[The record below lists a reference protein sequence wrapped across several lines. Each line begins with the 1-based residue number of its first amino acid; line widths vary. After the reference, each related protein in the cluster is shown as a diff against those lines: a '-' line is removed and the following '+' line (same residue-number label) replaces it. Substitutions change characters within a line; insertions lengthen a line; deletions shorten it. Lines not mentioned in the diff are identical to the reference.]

1 MAVILESGIAIGA
14 LYALAALGMVLIY
27 KTTGVVNFAQGTI
40 AMMATFFMAQ
50 LLRLGHLPVVVALL
64 VAMAFAAALGAVIEW
79 GLVRRI
85 QGAPI
90 LSSIILTLGLYYA
103 FEGIAGILW
112 GFTPQNFP
120 AQIGGAVTV
129 GRLSIPLQDIV
140 AVLVLLVLTG
150 ALYAV
155 FQYTMVGLAMRA
167 TFQRLST
174 ARLMGIPAGRVFS
187 STWAVGSILGAI
199 AGILIVPV
207 TLLQPSMMDNVML
220 LAFAAAVFGGFN
232 SIPGTIVGGI
242 LVGVVEAVVG
252 GLWSSQIK
260 DSVIFAL
267 IVLILY
273 IKPTGLF
280 GSEPVEKV

>member
-1 MAVILESGIAIGA
+1 MTVILESGVAIGA

-27 KTTGVVNFAQGTI
+27 KTTGVVNFAHGTI
-40 AMMATFFMAQ
+40 AMMATFFMTQ
-50 LLRLGHLPVVVALL
+50 LLRGHAPVVVALVVTL
-64 VAMAFAAALGAVIEW
+64 AFAAALGAVIEW
-79 GLVRRI
+79 GLVRRL
-85 QGAPI
+85 QGAPV

-120 AQIGGAVTV
+120 AQIGGSLMIGHAAV
-129 GRLSIPLQDIV
+129 PLQDVV
-140 AVLVLLVLTG
+140 AVLVLLVLTA

-207 TLLQPSMMDNVML
+207 TLLQPSMMDNVLL
-220 LAFAAAVFGGFN
+220 LAFAAAVVGGFN

-242 LVGVVEAVVG
+242 LVGVVEALVG
-252 GLWSSQIK
+252 GLLSSQIK